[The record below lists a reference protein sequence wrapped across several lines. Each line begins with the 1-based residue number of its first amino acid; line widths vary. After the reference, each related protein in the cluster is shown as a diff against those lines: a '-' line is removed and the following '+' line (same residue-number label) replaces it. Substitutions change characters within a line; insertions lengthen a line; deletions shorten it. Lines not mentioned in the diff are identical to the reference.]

1 LEEKLNTFS
10 KRIHQRID
18 NLKFLQKVEKLSKT
32 STRDGSLEFF
42 WRTASNGIMKEIYF
56 SPLKMTEL
64 QKCLVDVLIEFFKGK
79 AITDWTYISL
89 REIENFLRDV
99 NDVPAFLL
107 ETVPE
112 ELFYSWVGQLIY
124 EVMESTTQWS
134 EKPRIWNDLSQIEKI
149 KETKVV
155 LREIIGFKVELIE
168 LLEEGVISINW
179 DGPVS
184 APIQNSI
191 ALFVRE
197 VLRKELGNPELEI
210 LLET

>member
-1 LEEKLNTFS
+1 
-10 KRIHQRID
+10 
-18 NLKFLQKVEKLSKT
+18 
-32 STRDGSLEFF
+32 
-42 WRTASNGIMKEIYF
+42 
-56 SPLKMTEL
+56 MTEL